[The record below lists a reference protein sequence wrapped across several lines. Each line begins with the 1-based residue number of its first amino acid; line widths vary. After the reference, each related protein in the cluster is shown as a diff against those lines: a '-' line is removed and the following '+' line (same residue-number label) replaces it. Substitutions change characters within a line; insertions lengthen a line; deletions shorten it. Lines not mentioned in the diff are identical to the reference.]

1 MPKLDRQKR
10 IRIPSQ
16 LSDKLSWTF
25 PKDVDLCYNE
35 QKNLIHICDK
45 DSSTDEVVISS
56 RNIDL
61 KGRIYL
67 PWECIRL
74 LKASVD
80 DLFILFLQNGQVF
93 IKKA

>member
-1 MPKLDRQKR
+1 MPRLDGQKR

-16 LSDKLSWTF
+16 LSDKLAWKL
-25 PKDVDLCYNE
+25 PKDVDLCYDE
-35 QKNLIHICDK
+35 QKDLIHICDK

-56 RNIDL
+56 RNIDS
-61 KGRIYL
+61 KGRIYF

-80 DLFILFLQNGQVF
+80 DLFILFIQNGQVF